1 VISLADY
8 ADAARTQFDDNARAY
23 FEGGAADELTLA
35 ANAQAWRDL
44 PLTARVLRPMAG
56 GHTRITLFGRTLAH
70 PILLAPVA
78 YQRLAHPEGEL
89 ATAQAAAALQAGMVL
104 STQSSVPVEAVA
116 RIVCTDPDAGPL
128 WFQLYLQH
136 DRGFTLDLV
145 RRAEAAGCTALVL
158 TVDAPVH
165 GARDRERRAGFRL
178 PPGVRA
184 VHLDGLR
191 PRSVSA
197 LAAGQSALFDG
208 LLADTPTWDDV
219 AWLRTQTRLPLL
231 LKGVTHPEDARLAVS
246 LGVDGL
252 IVSNHGGRTLD
263 TLPATAVLLPRIAE
277 AVGDT
282 LPLLVDGGI
291 RRGTDVLKALALGA
305 RAVLIGRPQVQ
316 ALAVAGAHGVAHV
329 LRLLRDEL
337 EIAMALTG
345 CPHLDQAGAFLI
357 DWDALA
363 VARRSAGYS
372 GRLFDVPTRLPTPDE
387 GPPCR

>member
-1 VISLADY
+1 MNPASPPAAPVCLADY
-8 ADAARTQFDDNARAY
+8 AALASDRLDDNARAY

-35 ANAQAWRDL
+35 ANVQAWREI
-44 PLTARVLRPMAG
+44 PLSARVLRPMAG
-56 GHTRITLFGRTLAH
+56 AHTRVTLFGRTLAH

-78 YQRLAHPEGEL
+78 YQRLAHPDGEL

-104 STQSSVPVEAVA
+104 STQSSVAVEDIA

-136 DRGFTLDLV
+136 DRGFTLELV
-145 RRAEAAGCTALVL
+145 RRAEAAGCSALVL

-184 VHLDGLR
+184 VHLDGLPPR
-191 PRSVSA
+191 PART

-219 AWLRTQTRLPLL
+219 AWLRAQTRLPLL
-231 LKGVTHPEDARLAVS
+231 LKGVTHPEDARLALSV
-246 LGVDGL
+246 GVDGL
-252 IVSNHGGRTLD
+252 VVSNHGGRTLD
-263 TLPATAVLLPRIAE
+263 TLPVTATLLPRIAD
-277 AVGDT
+277 AVGDA

-291 RRGTDVLKALALGA
+291 RRGTDVLTAVALGA
-305 RAVLIGRPQVQ
+305 RAVLIGRPVVQ
-316 ALAVAGAHGVAHV
+316 ALAVNGAHGVAHV

-345 CPHLDQAGAFLI
+345 CTTLESP
-357 DWDALA
+357 
-363 VARRSAGYS
+363 
-372 GRLFDVPTRLPTPDE
+372 
-387 GPPCR
+387 GPVRP

>member
-1 VISLADY
+1 MTGSGAAPLVCLADY
-8 ADAARTQFDDNARAY
+8 AAAARARLDDNARAY

-35 ANAQAWRDL
+35 ANVQAWRDI
-44 PLTARVLRPMAG
+44 PLSSRVLRPMAG
-56 GHTRITLFGRTLAH
+56 GHTRVVLFGRTLAH

-78 YQRLAHPEGEL
+78 CQRLAHPDGEL

-104 STQSSVPVEAVA
+104 STQSSVAVEDVA
-116 RIVCTDPDAGPL
+116 RILCTDPDAGPL

-136 DRGFTLDLV
+136 DRGFTRELV
-145 RRAEAAGCTALVL
+145 QRVEAAGCEALVL
-158 TVDAPVH
+158 TVDAPVQ
-165 GARDRERRAGFRL
+165 GARDRERHAGFRL

-191 PRSVSA
+191 PRSMPT

-208 LLADTPTWDDV
+208 LLADAPTWADV
-219 AWLRTQTRLPLL
+219 AWLREQTRLPLL
-231 LKGVTHPEDARLAVS
+231 LKGVTHPEDARLAQS
-246 LGVDGL
+246 IGASGL
-252 IVSNHGGRTLD
+252 VVSNHGGRTLD
-263 TLPATAVLLPRIAE
+263 TLPATAVLLPRIAD
-277 AVGDT
+277 AVGDA

-345 CPHLDQAGAFLI
+345 CATVAAITADR
-357 DWDALA
+357 LA
-363 VARRSAGYS
+363 
-372 GRLFDVPTRLPTPDE
+372 P
-387 GPPCR
+387 